1 MPKIC
6 RPNNGTLINADF
18 NANKSTFDIKFGG
31 SKSNFDLNLNKNIE
45 VIISHLRAELVPR
58 RLQEFI
64 TINEESLT
72 NNSYIYIDNYGED
85 AKFDIRELLNKIE
98 LVKVNGVDLPI
109 TDKSV
114 NIIITKNGD
123 LIIPDP
129 STGAI
134 NIEVP
139 TRTSDLIND
148 GEDGTSIYATK
159 AYVDQQ
165 IVIGSVKDVY
175 VDGVSVVNPANKIA
189 EINLPYTAGNGLVLN
204 NYEFS
209 LDDLI
214 LECGT
219 STLNV

>member
-85 AKFDIRELLNKIE
+85 AKFDIRELNKYCDELEHLAQKRSRPSLIE
-98 LVKVNGVDLPI
+98 DHDIDALVYAG
-109 TDKSV
+109 
-114 NIIITKNGD
+114 
-123 LIIPDP
+123 
-129 STGAI
+129 
-134 NIEVP
+134 
-139 TRTSDLIND
+139 TRF
-148 GEDGTSIYATK
+148 
-159 AYVDQQ
+159 
-165 IVIGSVKDVY
+165 
-175 VDGVSVVNPANKIA
+175 
-189 EINLPYTAGNGLVLN
+189 NL
-204 NYEFS
+204 
-209 LDDLI
+209 
-214 LECGT
+214 
-219 STLNV
+219 